1 MRIRA
6 VTEADEAAVRALW
19 EAFEAETPVPR
30 GFTPETWDEA
40 WPDLRRHAAEGVAL
54 IAEDDDGAAGYA
66 FATALRGSRSH
77 VTDVYVR
84 PEARRAGVATELM
97 RELAAG
103 LRDLGA
109 EWVTLKV
116 VAGNAAA
123 RAFWERLG
131 FADVQATM
139 ATSLD
144 DLEQRA
150 GAVGSGALGP
160 SVGVVHVQ
168 TDDQAALVT
177 AVERFVPRLYRA
189 TLSVVSPPRNGWVAV
204 HDEVA
209 TREPELLRQLAAELS
224 NVTGA
229 VVLSLAV
236 EEGRVVRLA
245 AFERGSLLDEYLSVP
260 EAYGPI
266 PPGDAVALRANAT
279 VLSRLTGAEPAR
291 IREVA
296 RTATSQDDLLPALEL
311 AQALA
316 NVLDVAPPQPF
327 EQAAGEAGAV
337 VVEH

>member
-19 EAFEAETPVPR
+19 EASEAEIPVPR
-30 GFTPETWDEA
+30 GLTPETWDEA
-40 WPDLRRHAAEGVAL
+40 WFDLRRHAAEGVAL
-54 IAEDDDGAAGYA
+54 IAEDDEGAAGYA

-84 PEARRAGVATELM
+84 PDARRAGTATELI

-116 VAGNAAA
+116 VAGNSAA
-123 RAFWERLG
+123 RALWEQLG

-139 ATSLD
+139 AARLD
-144 DLEQRA
+144 DLEQRT
-150 GAVGSGALGP
+150 GAVGAGARGP

-168 TDDQAALVT
+168 TDDQAVVVT

-189 TLSVVSPPRNGWVAV
+189 TVSVVSPPRNGWVGV

-209 TREPELLRQLAAELS
+209 TSEPELLRQLAEELS

-229 VVLSLAV
+229 VVLALAV

-279 VLSRLTGAEPAR
+279 VLSRLTGAEPVR

-296 RTATSQDDLLPALEL
+296 RTAPTTADLLPASEL
-311 AQALA
+311 ADALA
-316 NVLDVAPPQPF
+316 NVLGVAPPQVF
-327 EQAAGEAGAV
+327 AEAAAEPGAV